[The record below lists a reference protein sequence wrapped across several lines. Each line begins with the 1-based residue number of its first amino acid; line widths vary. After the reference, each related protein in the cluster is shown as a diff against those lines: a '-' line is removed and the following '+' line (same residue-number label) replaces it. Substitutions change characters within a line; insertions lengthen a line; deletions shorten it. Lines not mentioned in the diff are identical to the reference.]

1 MATTAIQI
9 IALSLKDS
17 GVTGE
22 GITPSSET
30 IQDSLQTLTDMLNL
44 WEVGGLYTF
53 ANQQLPITCDGSS
66 SYSVTGDV
74 PYSVDYITYTLGTDV
89 YPVTMLTYSE
99 FMSISNRTLTG
110 IPQYATYNLTQ
121 PNSELLVYPQP
132 SNGMINL
139 GVNITLAYG
148 LTLTSDLVVPPAYIQ
163 AIRFNLAVLLSI
175 TFGTPIRQDITMI
188 ADRSLKILLRA
199 NVKCKPL
206 QNILPI
212 GTRTSFNIVSNIT

>member
-1 MATTAIQI
+1 MTTAIQVI
-9 IALSLKDS
+9 MLSLKDA

-22 GITPSSET
+22 GVTPSSET
-30 IQDSLQTLTDMLNL
+30 IQDALQTLIDMLNL

-74 PYSVDYITYTLGTDV
+74 PYSLDYLTYTLGTNV
-89 YPVTMLTYSE
+89 YPVTILTYSE

-110 IPQYATYNLTQ
+110 IPQYVAYNLTQ

-132 SNGMINL
+132 SNGTLNL
-139 GVNITLAYG
+139 GVNTTLAYG
-148 LTLTSDLVVPPAYIQ
+148 LTLTSDLEVPPAYIQ

-175 TFGTPIRQDITMI
+175 TFGTSVRQDINMV

-206 QNILPI
+206 KNTLPI
-212 GTRTSFNIVSNIT
+212 GTRNSFNIVSG